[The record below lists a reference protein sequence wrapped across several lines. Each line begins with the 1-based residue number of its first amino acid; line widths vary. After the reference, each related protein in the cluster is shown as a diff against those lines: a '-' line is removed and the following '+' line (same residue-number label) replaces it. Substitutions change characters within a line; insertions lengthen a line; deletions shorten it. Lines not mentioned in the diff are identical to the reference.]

1 MTDDKLYSMS
11 DEELEK
17 AFLDAKENEQ
27 YEEVDEPVMESTDAY
42 EEQEEEIEI
51 MEQPDELDEDSVDEG
66 ATADEVTTETEST
79 EVTAQPDEEV
89 DTEDEDP
96 IEDEKSEENINNEIA
111 QQEQQELV
119 FKANGRE
126 FKFTQNEMIEQ
137 FPRIFGQAM
146 DYTKKTQAMKP
157 WRKTIDAIEQAKL
170 GHEDINLMID
180 VMKGNK
186 EAIAEVLKRTGVDSL
201 EIDTENSKY
210 TPNDYG
216 RDDKALAIKDI
227 VEEISVD
234 KEYEITH
241 RVLSKEWDEK
251 SFKEMTEDPELI
263 RLLHIDVKTGV
274 FDKVQ
279 SIADKIKVLDRGS
292 KPDLEYYRLASIEM
306 AQKQQEADRLAYE
319 AERQKQEREIKL
331 AKQVEIDRVKKTQ
344 ERQKEVAVKAVER
357 KAATPTTRKVPTSK
371 VVDYL
376 DNSDEAFEDW
386 YKTNVLDKM

>member
-1 MTDDKLYSMS
+1 MTDDKLYSLS
-11 DEELEK
+11 DEELER

-27 YEEVDEPVMESTDAY
+27 YSGVDEPVTESIDTY
-42 EEQEEEIEI
+42 EEEDIEI

-66 ATADEVTTETEST
+66 ATDDEVTTETEST

-89 DTEDEDP
+89 ATEDEDP
-96 IEDEKSEENINNEIA
+96 IEDVESEEDINDEIA
-111 QQEQQELV
+111 QKEQQELV

-126 FKFTQNEMIEQ
+126 FKFTQDEMLEQ
-137 FPRIFGQAM
+137 FPKIFGQAM

-186 EAIAEVLKRTGVDSL
+186 EAIAEVMKRTGVDSL

-227 VEEISVD
+227 VEEISAD
-234 KEYEITH
+234 KEYDITH
-241 RVLSKEWDEK
+241 RILSKEWDEK
-251 SFKEMTEDPELI
+251 SFREMTEDPDLI
-263 RLLHIDVKTGV
+263 RLLHVDVKTGM

-279 SIADKIKVLDRGS
+279 PIADKIKVLDRGN
-292 KPDLEYYRLASIEM
+292 KTDLEYYRLASIEL
-306 AQKQQEADRLAYE
+306 AQQQQEANRVSYE
-319 AERQKQEREIKL
+319 AERQKQEREAKL
-331 AKQVEIDRVKKTQ
+331 ARQVEIDRVKKTQ

-376 DNSDEAFEDW
+376 DNSDEAFEEW
-386 YKTNVLDKM
+386 YKTNVLDKI

>member
-1 MTDDKLYSMS
+1 MTDDKLYSLS
-11 DEELEK
+11 DEELER

-27 YEEVDEPVMESTDAY
+27 YSDVDEPVTESTDTY
-42 EEQEEEIEI
+42 EEEDIEI
-51 MEQPDELDEDSVDEG
+51 MEQPDEIDEDSVDEG
-66 ATADEVTTETEST
+66 ATDDEVTTETEST

-89 DTEDEDP
+89 ATEDEDP
-96 IEDEKSEENINNEIA
+96 IEEEKSEEDINDEIA
-111 QQEQQELV
+111 QKEQQELV

-126 FKFTQNEMIEQ
+126 FKFTQDEMLEQ
-137 FPRIFGQAM
+137 FPKIFGQAM

-186 EAIAEVLKRTGVDSL
+186 EAIAEVMKRTGVDSL

-251 SFKEMTEDPELI
+251 SFREMTEDPDLI
-263 RLLHIDVKTGV
+263 RLLHVDVKTGM

-279 SIADKIKVLDRGS
+279 PIADKIKVFDRGS
-292 KPDLEYYRLASIEM
+292 KSDLEYYRLASIEL
-306 AQKQQEADRLAYE
+306 AQQQQEANRVAYE
-319 AERQKQEREIKL
+319 AERQKQERAARL

-376 DNSDEAFEDW
+376 DNSDEAFEEW
-386 YKTNVLDKM
+386 YKTNVLDKI

>member
-1 MTDDKLYSMS
+1 MTDDKLYSLS
-11 DEELEK
+11 DEELER

-27 YEEVDEPVMESTDAY
+27 YSDVDEPVTESIDTY
-42 EEQEEEIEI
+42 EEEDIEI

-66 ATADEVTTETEST
+66 ATDDEVTTETEST

-89 DTEDEDP
+89 ATEDEDP
-96 IEDEKSEENINNEIA
+96 IEDVESEEDINDEIA
-111 QQEQQELV
+111 QKEQQELV

-126 FKFTQNEMIEQ
+126 FKFTQDEMLEQ
-137 FPRIFGQAM
+137 FPKIFGQAM

-186 EAIAEVLKRTGVDSL
+186 EAIAEVMKRTGVDSL

-251 SFKEMTEDPELI
+251 SFREMTEDPDLI
-263 RLLHIDVKTGV
+263 RLLHVDVKTGM

-279 SIADKIKVLDRGS
+279 PIADKIKVFDRGS
-292 KPDLEYYRLASIEM
+292 KSDLEYYRLASIEL
-306 AQKQQEADRLAYE
+306 AQQQQEADRLAYE
-319 AERQKQEREIKL
+319 AERQKQERAARL

-376 DNSDEAFEDW
+376 DNSDEAFEEW
-386 YKTNVLDKM
+386 YKTNVLDKI

>member
-1 MTDDKLYSMS
+1 MTDDKLYSLS
-11 DEELEK
+11 DEELER

-27 YEEVDEPVMESTDAY
+27 YSGVDEPVTESIDTY
-42 EEQEEEIEI
+42 EEEEDIEI

-66 ATADEVTTETEST
+66 ATDDEVTTETEST

-89 DTEDEDP
+89 ATEDEDP
-96 IEDEKSEENINNEIA
+96 IEDVESEEDINDEIA
-111 QQEQQELV
+111 QKEQQELV

-126 FKFTQNEMIEQ
+126 FKFTQDEMLEQ
-137 FPRIFGQAM
+137 FPKIFGQAM

-251 SFKEMTEDPELI
+251 SFREMTEDPDLI
-263 RLLHIDVKTGV
+263 RLLHVDVKTGM

-279 SIADKIKVLDRGS
+279 PIADKIKVLDRGS
-292 KPDLEYYRLASIEM
+292 KTDLEYYRLASIEL
-306 AQKQQEADRLAYE
+306 AQQQQEASRAAYE
-319 AERQKQEREIKL
+319 AERQKQEREARL
-331 AKQVEIDRVKKTQ
+331 ARQVEIDRVKKTQ

-376 DNSDEAFEDW
+376 DNSDEAFEEW
-386 YKTNVLDKM
+386 YKTNVLDKI

>member
-1 MTDDKLYSMS
+1 MTDDKLYSLS
-11 DEELEK
+11 DEELER

-27 YEEVDEPVMESTDAY
+27 YSDVDEPVTESTDTY
-42 EEQEEEIEI
+42 EEDIEI
-51 MEQPDELDEDSVDEG
+51 MEQPDEIDEDSVDEG
-66 ATADEVTTETEST
+66 ATDDEVTTETEST

-96 IEDEKSEENINNEIA
+96 IEEEKSEEDINDEIA
-111 QQEQQELV
+111 QKEQQELV

-126 FKFTQNEMIEQ
+126 FKFTQDEMLEQ
-137 FPRIFGQAM
+137 FPKIFGQAM

-170 GHEDINLMID
+170 GHEDINIMID

-186 EAIAEVLKRTGVDSL
+186 EAIAEVMKRTGVDSL

-251 SFKEMTEDPELI
+251 SFREMTEDPDLI
-263 RLLHIDVKTGV
+263 RLLHVDVKTGM

-279 SIADKIKVLDRGS
+279 PIADKIKVFDRGS
-292 KPDLEYYRLASIEM
+292 KTDLEYYRLASIEL
-306 AQKQQEADRLAYE
+306 AQQQQEANRVAYE
-319 AERQKQEREIKL
+319 AERQKQERAARL

-376 DNSDEAFEDW
+376 DNSDEAFEEW
-386 YKTNVLDKM
+386 YKTNVLDKI

>member
-1 MTDDKLYSMS
+1 MTDDKLYSLS
-11 DEELEK
+11 DEELER

-27 YEEVDEPVMESTDAY
+27 YSDVDEPVTESTDTY
-42 EEQEEEIEI
+42 EEEDIEI
-51 MEQPDELDEDSVDEG
+51 MEQPDEIDEDSVDEG
-66 ATADEVTTETEST
+66 ATDDEVTTETEST

-89 DTEDEDP
+89 ATEDEDP
-96 IEDEKSEENINNEIA
+96 IEDVESEEDINDEIA
-111 QQEQQELV
+111 QKEQQELV

-126 FKFTQNEMIEQ
+126 FKFTQDEMLEQ
-137 FPRIFGQAM
+137 FPKIFGQAM

-186 EAIAEVLKRTGVDSL
+186 EAIAEVMKRTGVDSL

-251 SFKEMTEDPELI
+251 SFRKMTEDPDLI
-263 RLLHIDVKTGV
+263 RLLHVDVKTGM

-279 SIADKIKVLDRGS
+279 PIADKIKVFDRGS
-292 KPDLEYYRLASIEM
+292 KSDLEYYRLASIEL
-306 AQKQQEADRLAYE
+306 AQQQQEADRIAYE
-319 AERQKQEREIKL
+319 AEKQKQERAARL

-376 DNSDEAFEDW
+376 DNSDEAFEEW
-386 YKTNVLDKM
+386 YKTNVLDKI

>member
-1 MTDDKLYSMS
+1 MTDDKLYSLS
-11 DEELEK
+11 DEELER

-27 YEEVDEPVMESTDAY
+27 YSDVDEPVTESTDTY
-42 EEQEEEIEI
+42 EEEDIEI
-51 MEQPDELDEDSVDEG
+51 MEQPDEIDEDSVDEG
-66 ATADEVTTETEST
+66 ATDDKVTTETEST

-89 DTEDEDP
+89 ATEDEDP
-96 IEDEKSEENINNEIA
+96 IEDVESEEEDINDEIA
-111 QQEQQELV
+111 QKEQQELV

-126 FKFTQNEMIEQ
+126 FKFTQDEMLEQ
-137 FPRIFGQAM
+137 FPKIFGQAM

-186 EAIAEVLKRTGVDSL
+186 EAIAEVMKRTGVDSL

-251 SFKEMTEDPELI
+251 SFREMTEDPDLI
-263 RLLHIDVKTGV
+263 RLLHVDVKTGM

-279 SIADKIKVLDRGS
+279 PIADKIKVLDRGS
-292 KPDLEYYRLASIEM
+292 KTDLEYYRLASIEL
-306 AQKQQEADRLAYE
+306 AQQQQEANRAAYE
-319 AERQKQEREIKL
+319 AERQKQEREARL
-331 AKQVEIDRVKKTQ
+331 ARQVEIDRVKKTQ

-376 DNSDEAFEDW
+376 DNSDEAFEEW
-386 YKTNVLDKM
+386 YKTNVLDKI

>member
-1 MTDDKLYSMS
+1 MTDDKLYSLS
-11 DEELEK
+11 DEELER

-27 YEEVDEPVMESTDAY
+27 YSDVDEPVTESTDTY
-42 EEQEEEIEI
+42 DDEDIEI

-66 ATADEVTTETEST
+66 ATDDEVTTETEST

-89 DTEDEDP
+89 ATEDEDP
-96 IEDEKSEENINNEIA
+96 IEDVESEEDINDEIA
-111 QQEQQELV
+111 QKEQQELV

-126 FKFTQNEMIEQ
+126 FKFTQDEMLEQ
-137 FPRIFGQAM
+137 FPKIFGQAM

-251 SFKEMTEDPELI
+251 SFRKMTEDPDLI
-263 RLLHIDVKTGV
+263 RLLHVDVKTGM

-279 SIADKIKVLDRGS
+279 PIADKIKVFDRGS
-292 KPDLEYYRLASIEM
+292 KSDLEYYRLASIEL
-306 AQKQQEADRLAYE
+306 AQQQQEANRAAYE
-319 AERQKQEREIKL
+319 AERQKQEREARL
-331 AKQVEIDRVKKTQ
+331 ARQVEIDRVKKTQ

-376 DNSDEAFEDW
+376 DNSDEAFEEW
-386 YKTNVLDKM
+386 YKTNVLDKI

>member
-1 MTDDKLYSMS
+1 MTDDKLYSLS
-11 DEELEK
+11 DEELER

-27 YEEVDEPVMESTDAY
+27 YSDVDEPVTESIDTY
-42 EEQEEEIEI
+42 EEEDIEI
-51 MEQPDELDEDSVDEG
+51 MEQPDEIDEDSVDEG
-66 ATADEVTTETEST
+66 ATDDEVTTETEST

-96 IEDEKSEENINNEIA
+96 IEDVESEEDINDEIA
-111 QQEQQELV
+111 QKEQQELV

-126 FKFTQNEMIEQ
+126 FKFTQDEMLEQ
-137 FPRIFGQAM
+137 FPKIFGQAM

-186 EAIAEVLKRTGVDSL
+186 EAIAEVMKRTGVDSL

-251 SFKEMTEDPELI
+251 SFREMTEDPDLI
-263 RLLHIDVKTGV
+263 RLLHVDVKTGM

-279 SIADKIKVLDRGS
+279 PIADKIKVLDRGN
-292 KPDLEYYRLASIEM
+292 KTDLEYYRLASIEL
-306 AQKQQEADRLAYE
+306 AQQQQEANRVAYE
-319 AERQKQEREIKL
+319 AERQKQERAARL

-376 DNSDEAFEDW
+376 DNSDEAFEEW
-386 YKTNVLDKM
+386 YKTNVLDKI

>member
-1 MTDDKLYSMS
+1 MTDDKLYSLS
-11 DEELEK
+11 DEELER

-27 YEEVDEPVMESTDAY
+27 YSDVDEPVTESTDTY
-42 EEQEEEIEI
+42 DDEDIEI

-66 ATADEVTTETEST
+66 ATDDEVTTETEST

-96 IEDEKSEENINNEIA
+96 IEDVESEEDINDEIA
-111 QQEQQELV
+111 QKEQQELV

-126 FKFTQNEMIEQ
+126 FKFTQDEMLEQ
-137 FPRIFGQAM
+137 FPKIFGQAM

-227 VEEISVD
+227 IEEISVD
-234 KEYEITH
+234 REYETTH
-241 RVLSKEWDEK
+241 KVLSKEWDEK
-251 SFKEMTEDPELI
+251 SFKRMTDDPELI
-263 RLLHIDVKTGV
+263 RLLHYDVKSGT

-279 SIADKIKVLDRGS
+279 AVAEKIKVFDRGL
-292 KPDLEYYRLASIEM
+292 KTDLEYYELASMEIAQQYQEEQRRAYEVERQRADREARLA
-306 AQKQQEADRLAYE
+306 
-319 AERQKQEREIKL
+319 RQ
-331 AKQVEIDRVKKTQ
+331 AEIDRVRKTQ
-344 ERQKEVAVKAVER
+344 ERQKEVEVKAVER
-357 KAATPTTRKVPTSK
+357 KAATPTSRKAVSSK

-376 DNSDEAFEDW
+376 DDSDEAFEDW
-386 YKTNVLDKM
+386 YKANVLDKI

>member
-1 MTDDKLYSMS
+1 MTDDKLYSLS
-11 DEELEK
+11 DEELER

-27 YEEVDEPVMESTDAY
+27 YSDVDEPVTESTDTY
-42 EEQEEEIEI
+42 EEEDIEI
-51 MEQPDELDEDSVDEG
+51 MEQPDEIDEDSVDEG
-66 ATADEVTTETEST
+66 ATDDEVTTETEST

-96 IEDEKSEENINNEIA
+96 IEDVESEEDINDEIA
-111 QQEQQELV
+111 QKEQQELV

-126 FKFTQNEMIEQ
+126 FKFTQDEMLEQ
-137 FPRIFGQAM
+137 FPKIFGQAM

-186 EAIAEVLKRTGVDSL
+186 EAIAEVMKRTGVDSL

-227 VEEISVD
+227 VEAISVD

-251 SFKEMTEDPELI
+251 SFREMTEDPDLI
-263 RLLHIDVKTGV
+263 RLLHVDVKTGM

-279 SIADKIKVLDRGS
+279 PIADKIKVLDRGS
-292 KPDLEYYRLASIEM
+292 KTDLEYYRLASIEL
-306 AQKQQEADRLAYE
+306 AQQQQEANRAAYE
-319 AERQKQEREIKL
+319 AERQKQEREARL
-331 AKQVEIDRVKKTQ
+331 ARQVEIDRVKKTQ

-376 DNSDEAFEDW
+376 DNSDEAFEEW
-386 YKTNVLDKM
+386 YKTNVLDKI

>member
-1 MTDDKLYSMS
+1 MTDDKLYSLS
-11 DEELEK
+11 DEELER

-27 YEEVDEPVMESTDAY
+27 YSDVDEPVTESIDTY
-42 EEQEEEIEI
+42 EEEDIEI
-51 MEQPDELDEDSVDEG
+51 MEQPDEIDEDSVDEG
-66 ATADEVTTETEST
+66 ATDDEVTTETEST

-89 DTEDEDP
+89 ATEDEDP
-96 IEDEKSEENINNEIA
+96 IEEEKSEEDINDEIA
-111 QQEQQELV
+111 QKEQQELV

-126 FKFTQNEMIEQ
+126 FKFTQDEMLEQ
-137 FPRIFGQAM
+137 FPKIFGQAM

-186 EAIAEVLKRTGVDSL
+186 EAIAEVMKRTGVDSL

-251 SFKEMTEDPELI
+251 SFREMTEDPDLI
-263 RLLHIDVKTGV
+263 RLLHVDVKTGM

-279 SIADKIKVLDRGS
+279 PIADKIKVLDRGS
-292 KPDLEYYRLASIEM
+292 KTDLEYYRLASIEL
-306 AQKQQEADRLAYE
+306 AQQQQEANRAAYE
-319 AERQKQEREIKL
+319 AERQKQEREARL
-331 AKQVEIDRVKKTQ
+331 ARQVEIDRVKKTQ

-376 DNSDEAFEDW
+376 DNSDEAFEEW
-386 YKTNVLDKM
+386 YKTNVLDKI

>member
-1 MTDDKLYSMS
+1 MTDDKLYSLS
-11 DEELEK
+11 DEELER

-27 YEEVDEPVMESTDAY
+27 YSDVDEPVTESTDTY
-42 EEQEEEIEI
+42 EEEDIEI

-66 ATADEVTTETEST
+66 ATDDEVTTETEST

-89 DTEDEDP
+89 ATEDEDP
-96 IEDEKSEENINNEIA
+96 IEDVESEEDINDEIA
-111 QQEQQELV
+111 QKEQQELV

-126 FKFTQNEMIEQ
+126 FKFTQDEMLEQ
-137 FPRIFGQAM
+137 FPKIFGQAM

-186 EAIAEVLKRTGVDSL
+186 EAIAEVMKRTGVDSL

-234 KEYEITH
+234 KEYETTH

-251 SFKEMTEDPELI
+251 SFREMTEDPDLI
-263 RLLHIDVKTGV
+263 RLLHVDVKTGM

-279 SIADKIKVLDRGS
+279 PIADKIKVLDRGS
-292 KPDLEYYRLASIEM
+292 KTDLEYYRLASIEL
-306 AQKQQEADRLAYE
+306 AQQQQEANRAAYE
-319 AERQKQEREIKL
+319 AERQKQEREARL
-331 AKQVEIDRVKKTQ
+331 ARQVEIDRVKKTQ

-376 DNSDEAFEDW
+376 DNSDEAFEEW
-386 YKTNVLDKM
+386 YKTNVLDKI

>member
-1 MTDDKLYSMS
+1 MTEDKLYNMS
-11 DEELEK
+11 DEELER
-17 AFLDAKENEQ
+17 AFLDARENEQ
-27 YEEVDEPVMESTDAY
+27 YDEVDEPVMESTEEY
-42 EEQEEEIEI
+42 EEDIEI

-66 ATADEVTTETEST
+66 ATDDEVTTETEST

-89 DTEDEDP
+89 ATEDEDP
-96 IEDEKSEENINNEIA
+96 IEEEKSEEINEVA
-111 QQEQQELV
+111 QQDHQELV

-126 FKFTQNEMIEQ
+126 FKFTQDEMMAQ
-137 FPRIFGQAM
+137 FPKIFGQAM

-227 VEEISVD
+227 VEEISAD
-234 KEYEITH
+234 REYEITH

-251 SFKEMTEDPELI
+251 SFRDMTEDPELI
-263 RLLHIDVKTGV
+263 RLLHVDVKTGI

-279 SIADKIKVLDRGS
+279 PIADKIKVLDRGS
-292 KPDLEYYRLASIEM
+292 KSDLEYYRMASIELAQQQRM
-306 AQKQQEADRLAYE
+306 ADQRAYE
-319 AERQKQEREIKL
+319 LERQKQEREAKL
-331 AKQVEIDRVKKTQ
+331 AKQVEIDRVKKIQ
-344 ERQKEVAVKAVER
+344 EKQKEVEVKAVER
-357 KAATPTTRKVPTSK
+357 KAATPTSRKVPTSK

>member
-1 MTDDKLYSMS
+1 MTDDKLYSLS
-11 DEELEK
+11 DEELER

-27 YEEVDEPVMESTDAY
+27 YSDVDEPVTESTDTY
-42 EEQEEEIEI
+42 EEEDIEI
-51 MEQPDELDEDSVDEG
+51 MEQPDEIDEDSVDEG
-66 ATADEVTTETEST
+66 ATDDEVTTETEST

-89 DTEDEDP
+89 ATEDEDP
-96 IEDEKSEENINNEIA
+96 IEDVESEEDINDEIA
-111 QQEQQELV
+111 QKEQQELV

-126 FKFTQNEMIEQ
+126 FKFTQDEMLEQ
-137 FPRIFGQAM
+137 FPKIFGQAM

-216 RDDKALAIKDI
+216 RDDKALAIKEI

-251 SFKEMTEDPELI
+251 SFREMTEDPDLI
-263 RLLHIDVKTGV
+263 RLLHVDVKTGM

-279 SIADKIKVLDRGS
+279 PIADKIKVLDRGS
-292 KPDLEYYRLASIEM
+292 KTDLEYYRLASIEL
-306 AQKQQEADRLAYE
+306 AQQQQEANRAAYE
-319 AERQKQEREIKL
+319 AERQKQEREARL
-331 AKQVEIDRVKKTQ
+331 ARQVEIDRVKKTQ

-376 DNSDEAFEDW
+376 DNSDEAFEEW
-386 YKTNVLDKM
+386 YKTNVLDKI

>member
-1 MTDDKLYSMS
+1 MTDDKLYSLS
-11 DEELEK
+11 DEELER

-27 YEEVDEPVMESTDAY
+27 YSDVDEPVTESTDTY
-42 EEQEEEIEI
+42 DDEDIEI

-66 ATADEVTTETEST
+66 ATDDEVTTETEST

-96 IEDEKSEENINNEIA
+96 IEDVESEEDINDEIA
-111 QQEQQELV
+111 QKEQQELV

-126 FKFTQNEMIEQ
+126 FKFTQDEMLEQ
-137 FPRIFGQAM
+137 FPKIFGQAM

-251 SFKEMTEDPELI
+251 SFREMTEDPDLI
-263 RLLHIDVKTGV
+263 RLLHVDVKTGM

-279 SIADKIKVLDRGS
+279 PIADKIKVLDRGS
-292 KPDLEYYRLASIEM
+292 KTDLEYYRLASIEL
-306 AQKQQEADRLAYE
+306 AQQQQEASRAAYE
-319 AERQKQEREIKL
+319 AERQKQEREARL
-331 AKQVEIDRVKKTQ
+331 ARQVEIDRVKKTQ

-376 DNSDEAFEDW
+376 DNSDEAFEEW
-386 YKTNVLDKM
+386 YKTNVLDKI

>member
-1 MTDDKLYSMS
+1 MTDDKLYSLS
-11 DEELEK
+11 DEELER

-27 YEEVDEPVMESTDAY
+27 YSDVDEPVTESTDTY
-42 EEQEEEIEI
+42 EEEDIEI
-51 MEQPDELDEDSVDEG
+51 MEQPDEIDEDSVDEG
-66 ATADEVTTETEST
+66 ATDDEVTTETEST

-96 IEDEKSEENINNEIA
+96 IEDVESEEDINDEIA
-111 QQEQQELV
+111 QKEQQELV

-126 FKFTQNEMIEQ
+126 FKFTQDEMLEQ
-137 FPRIFGQAM
+137 FPKIFGQAM

-186 EAIAEVLKRTGVDSL
+186 EAIAEVMKRTGVDSL

-251 SFKEMTEDPELI
+251 SFREMTEDPDLI
-263 RLLHIDVKTGV
+263 RLLHVDVKTGM

-279 SIADKIKVLDRGS
+279 PIADKIKVLDRGS
-292 KPDLEYYRLASIEM
+292 KTDLEYYRLASIEL
-306 AQKQQEADRLAYE
+306 AQQQQEANRAAYE
-319 AERQKQEREIKL
+319 AERQKQEREARL
-331 AKQVEIDRVKKTQ
+331 ARQVEIDRVKKTQ

-376 DNSDEAFEDW
+376 DNSDEAFEEW
-386 YKTNVLDKM
+386 YKTNVLDKI

>member
-1 MTDDKLYSMS
+1 MTDDKLYSLS
-11 DEELEK
+11 DEELER

-27 YEEVDEPVMESTDAY
+27 YSDVDEPVTESIDTYDD
-42 EEQEEEIEI
+42 EDIEI

-66 ATADEVTTETEST
+66 ATDDEVTTETEST

-96 IEDEKSEENINNEIA
+96 IEDVESEEDINDEIA
-111 QQEQQELV
+111 QKEQQELV

-126 FKFTQNEMIEQ
+126 FKFTQDEMLEQ
-137 FPRIFGQAM
+137 FPKIFGQAM

-251 SFKEMTEDPELI
+251 SFREMTEDPDLI
-263 RLLHIDVKTGV
+263 RLLHVDVKTGM

-279 SIADKIKVLDRGS
+279 PIADKIKVLDRGS
-292 KPDLEYYRLASIEM
+292 KTDLEYYRLASIEL
-306 AQKQQEADRLAYE
+306 AQQQQEANRAAYE
-319 AERQKQEREIKL
+319 AERQKQEREARL
-331 AKQVEIDRVKKTQ
+331 ARQVEIDRVKKTQ

-376 DNSDEAFEDW
+376 DNSDEAFEEW
-386 YKTNVLDKM
+386 YKTNVLDKI

>member
-1 MTDDKLYSMS
+1 MTDDKLYSLS

-27 YEEVDEPVMESTDAY
+27 YSDVDEPVTESIDTY
-42 EEQEEEIEI
+42 EEEDIEI
-51 MEQPDELDEDSVDEG
+51 MEQPDEIDEDSVDEG
-66 ATADEVTTETEST
+66 ATDDEVTTETEST

-89 DTEDEDP
+89 ATEDEDP
-96 IEDEKSEENINNEIA
+96 IEDVESEEDINDEIA
-111 QQEQQELV
+111 QKEQQELV

-126 FKFTQNEMIEQ
+126 FKFTQDEMLEQ
-137 FPRIFGQAM
+137 FPKIFGQAM

-186 EAIAEVLKRTGVDSL
+186 EAIAEVMKRTGVDSL

-251 SFKEMTEDPELI
+251 SFREMTEDPDLI
-263 RLLHIDVKTGV
+263 RLLHVDVKTGM

-279 SIADKIKVLDRGS
+279 PIADKIKVFDRGS
-292 KPDLEYYRLASIEM
+292 KSDLEYYRLASIEL
-306 AQKQQEADRLAYE
+306 AQQQQEASRAAYE
-319 AERQKQEREIKL
+319 AERQKQEREARL
-331 AKQVEIDRVKKTQ
+331 ARQVEIDRVKKTQ

-376 DNSDEAFEDW
+376 DNSDEAFEEW
-386 YKTNVLDKM
+386 YKTNVLDKI

>member
-1 MTDDKLYSMS
+1 MTDDKLYSLS
-11 DEELEK
+11 DEELER

-27 YEEVDEPVMESTDAY
+27 YSDVDEPVTESTDTY
-42 EEQEEEIEI
+42 EEEDIEI

-66 ATADEVTTETEST
+66 ATDDEVTTETEST

-89 DTEDEDP
+89 ATEDEDP
-96 IEDEKSEENINNEIA
+96 IEDVESEEDINDEIA
-111 QQEQQELV
+111 QKEQQELV

-126 FKFTQNEMIEQ
+126 FKFTQDEMLEQ
-137 FPRIFGQAM
+137 FPKIFGQAM

-251 SFKEMTEDPELI
+251 SFREMTEDPDLI
-263 RLLHIDVKTGV
+263 RLLHVDVKTGM

-279 SIADKIKVLDRGS
+279 PIADKIKVLDRGS
-292 KPDLEYYRLASIEM
+292 KTDLEYYRLASIEL
-306 AQKQQEADRLAYE
+306 AQQQQEASRAAYE
-319 AERQKQEREIKL
+319 AERQKQEREARL
-331 AKQVEIDRVKKTQ
+331 ARQVEIDRVKKTQ

-376 DNSDEAFEDW
+376 DNSDEAFEEW
-386 YKTNVLDKM
+386 YKTNVLDKI

>member
-1 MTDDKLYSMS
+1 MTDDKLYSLS
-11 DEELEK
+11 DEELER

-27 YEEVDEPVMESTDAY
+27 YSDVDEPVTESIDTY
-42 EEQEEEIEI
+42 EEEDIEI
-51 MEQPDELDEDSVDEG
+51 MEQPDEIDEDSVDEG
-66 ATADEVTTETEST
+66 ATDDEVTTETEST

-89 DTEDEDP
+89 ATEDEDP
-96 IEDEKSEENINNEIA
+96 IEDVESEEDINDEIA
-111 QQEQQELV
+111 QKEQQELV

-126 FKFTQNEMIEQ
+126 FKFTQDEMLEQ
-137 FPRIFGQAM
+137 FPKIFGQAM

-186 EAIAEVLKRTGVDSL
+186 EAIAEVMKRTGVDSL

-251 SFKEMTEDPELI
+251 SFRKMTEDPDLI
-263 RLLHIDVKTGV
+263 RLLHVDVKTGM

-279 SIADKIKVLDRGS
+279 PIADKIKVFDRGS
-292 KPDLEYYRLASIEM
+292 KSDLEYYRLASIEL
-306 AQKQQEADRLAYE
+306 AQQQQEADRIAYE
-319 AERQKQEREIKL
+319 SERQKQDRAARL

-376 DNSDEAFEDW
+376 DNSDEAFEEW
-386 YKTNVLDKM
+386 YKTNVLDKI

>member
-1 MTDDKLYSMS
+1 MTEDKLYNMS
-11 DEELEK
+11 DEELER
-17 AFLDAKENEQ
+17 AFLDARENEQ
-27 YEEVDEPVMESTDAY
+27 YNEVDEPVMESTEEY
-42 EEQEEEIEI
+42 EEDIEI

-66 ATADEVTTETEST
+66 ATDDEVTTETEST

-96 IEDEKSEENINNEIA
+96 IEEEKSEEINEVA
-111 QQEQQELV
+111 QQDHQELV

-126 FKFTQNEMIEQ
+126 FKFTQDEMMAQ
-137 FPRIFGQAM
+137 FPKIFGQAM

-227 VEEISVD
+227 VEEISAD
-234 KEYEITH
+234 KEYDTTH
-241 RVLSKEWDEK
+241 RILSKEWDEK
-251 SFKEMTEDPELI
+251 SFRDMTDDPELI
-263 RLLHIDVKTGV
+263 RLLHVDVKTGI

-279 SIADKIKVLDRGS
+279 PIADKIKVLDRGS
-292 KPDLEYYRLASIEM
+292 KSDLEYYRMASIEL
-306 AQKQQEADRLAYE
+306 AQQQRVSDQRAYE
-319 AERQKQEREIKL
+319 LERQKQEREAKL
-331 AKQVEIDRVKKTQ
+331 AKQVEIDRVKKIQ
-344 ERQKEVAVKAVER
+344 EKQKEVEVKAVER
-357 KAATPTTRKVPTSK
+357 KAATPTSRKVPTSK

-386 YKTNVLDKM
+386 YKTHVLDKM

>member
-1 MTDDKLYSMS
+1 MTEDKLYNMS
-11 DEELEK
+11 DEELER
-17 AFLDAKENEQ
+17 AFLDARENEQ
-27 YEEVDEPVMESTDAY
+27 YNEVDEPVMESTEEY
-42 EEQEEEIEI
+42 EEDIEI

-66 ATADEVTTETEST
+66 ATDDEVTTETEST

-96 IEDEKSEENINNEIA
+96 IEEEKSEEINEVA
-111 QQEQQELV
+111 QQDHQELV

-126 FKFTQNEMIEQ
+126 FKFTQDEMMAQ
-137 FPRIFGQAM
+137 FPKIFGQAM

-227 VEEISVD
+227 VEEISAD
-234 KEYEITH
+234 KEYDITH
-241 RVLSKEWDEK
+241 RILSKEWDEK
-251 SFKEMTEDPELI
+251 SFRDMTNDPELI
-263 RLLHIDVKTGV
+263 RLLHVDVKTGI

-279 SIADKIKVLDRGS
+279 PIADKIKVLDRGS
-292 KPDLEYYRLASIEM
+292 KSDLEYYRMASIELAQQQRM
-306 AQKQQEADRLAYE
+306 ADQRAYE
-319 AERQKQEREIKL
+319 LERQKQEREAKL
-331 AKQVEIDRVKKTQ
+331 AKQVEIDRVKKIQ
-344 ERQKEVAVKAVER
+344 EKQKEVEVKAVER
-357 KAATPTTRKVPTSK
+357 KAATPTSRKVPTSK

-386 YKTNVLDKM
+386 YKTHVLDKM

>member
-1 MTDDKLYSMS
+1 MTDDKLYSLS
-11 DEELEK
+11 DEELER

-27 YEEVDEPVMESTDAY
+27 YSGVDEPVTESTDTY
-42 EEQEEEIEI
+42 EEEDIEI
-51 MEQPDELDEDSVDEG
+51 MEQPDEIDEDSVDEG
-66 ATADEVTTETEST
+66 ATDDEVTTETEST

-89 DTEDEDP
+89 ATEDEDP
-96 IEDEKSEENINNEIA
+96 IEDVESEEDINDEIA
-111 QQEQQELV
+111 QKEQQELV

-126 FKFTQNEMIEQ
+126 FKFTQDEMLEQ
-137 FPRIFGQAM
+137 FPKIFGQAM

-251 SFKEMTEDPELI
+251 SFREMTEDPDLI
-263 RLLHIDVKTGV
+263 RLLHVDVKTGM

-279 SIADKIKVLDRGS
+279 PIADKIKVLDRGS
-292 KPDLEYYRLASIEM
+292 KTDLEYYRLASIEL
-306 AQKQQEADRLAYE
+306 AQQQQEANRAAYE
-319 AERQKQEREIKL
+319 AERQKQEREARL
-331 AKQVEIDRVKKTQ
+331 ARQVEIDRVKKTQ

-376 DNSDEAFEDW
+376 DNSDEAFEEW
-386 YKTNVLDKM
+386 YKTNVLDKI

>member
-1 MTDDKLYSMS
+1 MTDDKLYSLS
-11 DEELEK
+11 DEELER

-27 YEEVDEPVMESTDAY
+27 YSGVDEPVTESIDTY
-42 EEQEEEIEI
+42 EEEDIEI
-51 MEQPDELDEDSVDEG
+51 MEQPDEIDEDSVDEG
-66 ATADEVTTETEST
+66 ATDDEVTTETEST

-96 IEDEKSEENINNEIA
+96 IEDVESEEDINDEIA
-111 QQEQQELV
+111 QKEQQELV

-126 FKFTQNEMIEQ
+126 FKFTQDEMLEQ
-137 FPRIFGQAM
+137 FPKIFGQAM

-227 VEEISVD
+227 VDEISVD

-251 SFKEMTEDPELI
+251 SFRDMTNDPELI
-263 RLLHIDVKTGV
+263 RLLHVDVKTGI

-279 SIADKIKVLDRGS
+279 PIADKIKVLDRGN
-292 KPDLEYYRLASIEM
+292 KTDLEYYRLASIEL
-306 AQKQQEADRLAYE
+306 AQQQQEANRVAYE
-319 AERQKQEREIKL
+319 AERQKQEREARL
-331 AKQVEIDRVKKTQ
+331 ARQVEIDRVKKTQ

-376 DNSDEAFEDW
+376 DNSDEAFEEW
-386 YKTNVLDKM
+386 YKTNVLDKI

>member
-1 MTDDKLYSMS
+1 MTDDKLYSLS
-11 DEELEK
+11 DEELER

-27 YEEVDEPVMESTDAY
+27 YSDVDEPVTESTDTY
-42 EEQEEEIEI
+42 DDEDIEI

-66 ATADEVTTETEST
+66 ATDDEVTTETEST

-96 IEDEKSEENINNEIA
+96 IEEEKSEEDINDEIA
-111 QQEQQELV
+111 QKEQQELV

-126 FKFTQNEMIEQ
+126 FKFTQDEMLEQ
-137 FPRIFGQAM
+137 FPKIFGQAM

-186 EAIAEVLKRTGVDSL
+186 EAIAEVMKRTGVDSL

-251 SFKEMTEDPELI
+251 SFREMTEDPDLI
-263 RLLHIDVKTGV
+263 RLLHVDVKTGM

-279 SIADKIKVLDRGS
+279 PIAYKIKVLDRGS
-292 KPDLEYYRLASIEM
+292 KTDLEYYRLASIEL
-306 AQKQQEADRLAYE
+306 AQQQQEANRAAYE
-319 AERQKQEREIKL
+319 AERQKQEREARL
-331 AKQVEIDRVKKTQ
+331 ARQVEIDRVKKTQ

-376 DNSDEAFEDW
+376 DNSDEAFEEW
-386 YKTNVLDKM
+386 YKTNVLDKI

>member
-1 MTDDKLYSMS
+1 MTDDKLYSLS
-11 DEELEK
+11 DEELER

-27 YEEVDEPVMESTDAY
+27 YSDVDEPVTESTDTY
-42 EEQEEEIEI
+42 DDEDIEI

-66 ATADEVTTETEST
+66 ATDDEVTTETEST

-89 DTEDEDP
+89 ATEDEDP
-96 IEDEKSEENINNEIA
+96 IEEEKSEEDINDEIA
-111 QQEQQELV
+111 QKEQQELV

-126 FKFTQNEMIEQ
+126 FKFTQDEMLEQ
-137 FPRIFGQAM
+137 FPKIFGQAM

-251 SFKEMTEDPELI
+251 SFREMTEDPDLI
-263 RLLHIDVKTGV
+263 RLLHVDVKTGM

-279 SIADKIKVLDRGS
+279 PIADKIKVFDRGS
-292 KPDLEYYRLASIEM
+292 KSDLEYYRLASIEL
-306 AQKQQEADRLAYE
+306 AQQQQEANRAAYE
-319 AERQKQEREIKL
+319 AERQKQEREARL
-331 AKQVEIDRVKKTQ
+331 ARQVEIDRVKKTQ

-376 DNSDEAFEDW
+376 DNSDEAFEEW
-386 YKTNVLDKM
+386 YKTNVLDKI

>member
-1 MTDDKLYSMS
+1 MTDDKLYSLS
-11 DEELEK
+11 DEELER

-27 YEEVDEPVMESTDAY
+27 YSDVDEPVTESIDTY
-42 EEQEEEIEI
+42 EEEDIEI
-51 MEQPDELDEDSVDEG
+51 MEQPDEIDEDSVDEG
-66 ATADEVTTETEST
+66 ATDDEVTTETEST

-89 DTEDEDP
+89 ATEDEDP
-96 IEDEKSEENINNEIA
+96 IEEEKSEEDINDEIA
-111 QQEQQELV
+111 QKEQQELV

-126 FKFTQNEMIEQ
+126 FKFTQDEMLEQ
-137 FPRIFGQAM
+137 FPKIFGQAM

-251 SFKEMTEDPELI
+251 SFREMTEDPDLI
-263 RLLHIDVKTGV
+263 RLLHVDVKTGM

-279 SIADKIKVLDRGS
+279 PIADKIKVLDRGS
-292 KPDLEYYRLASIEM
+292 KTDLEYYRLASIEL
-306 AQKQQEADRLAYE
+306 AQQQQEASRAAYE
-319 AERQKQEREIKL
+319 AERQKQEREARL
-331 AKQVEIDRVKKTQ
+331 ARQVEIDRVKKTQ

-376 DNSDEAFEDW
+376 DNSDEAFEEW
-386 YKTNVLDKM
+386 YKTNVLDKI

>member
-1 MTDDKLYSMS
+1 MTDDKLYSLS
-11 DEELEK
+11 DEELER

-27 YEEVDEPVMESTDAY
+27 YSDVDEPVTESTDTY
-42 EEQEEEIEI
+42 EEEDIEI

-66 ATADEVTTETEST
+66 ATDDEVTTETEST

-89 DTEDEDP
+89 ATEDEDP
-96 IEDEKSEENINNEIA
+96 IEDVESEEDINDEIA
-111 QQEQQELV
+111 QKEQQELV

-126 FKFTQNEMIEQ
+126 FKFTQDEMLEQ
-137 FPRIFGQAM
+137 FPKIFGQAM

-216 RDDKALAIKDI
+216 RDDKALAIKEI

-251 SFKEMTEDPELI
+251 SFREMTEDPDLI
-263 RLLHIDVKTGV
+263 RLLHVDVKTGM

-279 SIADKIKVLDRGS
+279 PIADKIKVLDRGN
-292 KPDLEYYRLASIEM
+292 KTDLEYYRLASIEL
-306 AQKQQEADRLAYE
+306 AQQQQEANRIAYE
-319 AERQKQEREIKL
+319 AERQKQEREAKL
-331 AKQVEIDRVKKTQ
+331 ARQVEIDRVKKTQ

-376 DNSDEAFEDW
+376 DNSDEAFEEW
-386 YKTNVLDKM
+386 YKTNVLDKI

>member
-1 MTDDKLYSMS
+1 MTDDKLYSLS
-11 DEELEK
+11 DEELER

-27 YEEVDEPVMESTDAY
+27 YSGVDEPVTESIDTY
-42 EEQEEEIEI
+42 EEDIEI

-66 ATADEVTTETEST
+66 ATDDEVTTETEST

-96 IEDEKSEENINNEIA
+96 IEDVESEEDINDEIA
-111 QQEQQELV
+111 QKEQQELV

-126 FKFTQNEMIEQ
+126 FKFTQDEMLEQ
-137 FPRIFGQAM
+137 FPKIFGQAM

-251 SFKEMTEDPELI
+251 SFREMTEDPDLI
-263 RLLHIDVKTGV
+263 RLLHVDVKTGM

-279 SIADKIKVLDRGS
+279 PIADKIKVLDRGS
-292 KPDLEYYRLASIEM
+292 KTDLEYYRLASIEL
-306 AQKQQEADRLAYE
+306 AQQQQEANRAAYE
-319 AERQKQEREIKL
+319 AERQKQEREARL
-331 AKQVEIDRVKKTQ
+331 ARQVEIDRVKKTQ

-376 DNSDEAFEDW
+376 DNSDEAFEEW
-386 YKTNVLDKM
+386 YKTNVLDKI

>member
-1 MTDDKLYSMS
+1 MTDDKLYSLS
-11 DEELEK
+11 DEELER

-27 YEEVDEPVMESTDAY
+27 YSDVDEPVTESTNTYDD
-42 EEQEEEIEI
+42 EDIEI

-66 ATADEVTTETEST
+66 ATDDEVTTETEST

-89 DTEDEDP
+89 ATEDEDP
-96 IEDEKSEENINNEIA
+96 IEDVESEEDINDEIA
-111 QQEQQELV
+111 QKEQQELV

-126 FKFTQNEMIEQ
+126 FKFTQDEMLEQ
-137 FPRIFGQAM
+137 FPKIFGQAM

-186 EAIAEVLKRTGVDSL
+186 EAIAEVMKRTGVDSL

-234 KEYEITH
+234 KEYETTH

-251 SFKEMTEDPELI
+251 SFREMTEDPDLI
-263 RLLHIDVKTGV
+263 RLLHVDVKTGM

-279 SIADKIKVLDRGS
+279 PIADKIKVLDRGS
-292 KPDLEYYRLASIEM
+292 KTDLEYYRLASIEL
-306 AQKQQEADRLAYE
+306 AQRQQEANRAAYE
-319 AERQKQEREIKL
+319 AERQKQEREARL

-376 DNSDEAFEDW
+376 DNSDEAFEEW
-386 YKTNVLDKM
+386 YKTNVLDKI

>member
-1 MTDDKLYSMS
+1 MTDDKLYSLS
-11 DEELEK
+11 DEELER

-27 YEEVDEPVMESTDAY
+27 YSDVDEPVTESIDTY
-42 EEQEEEIEI
+42 EEEDIEI

-66 ATADEVTTETEST
+66 ATDDEVTTETEST

-96 IEDEKSEENINNEIA
+96 IEDVESEEDINDEIA
-111 QQEQQELV
+111 QKEQQELV

-126 FKFTQNEMIEQ
+126 FKFTQDEMLEQ
-137 FPRIFGQAM
+137 FPKIFGQAM

-251 SFKEMTEDPELI
+251 SFREMTEDPDLI
-263 RLLHIDVKTGV
+263 RLLHVDVKTGM

-279 SIADKIKVLDRGS
+279 PIADKIKVLDRGS
-292 KPDLEYYRLASIEM
+292 KTDLEYYRLASIEL
-306 AQKQQEADRLAYE
+306 AQQQQEANRAAYE
-319 AERQKQEREIKL
+319 AERQKQEREAKL
-331 AKQVEIDRVKKTQ
+331 ARQVEIDRVKKTQ

-376 DNSDEAFEDW
+376 DNSDEAFEEW
-386 YKTNVLDKM
+386 YKTNVLDKI

>member
-1 MTDDKLYSMS
+1 MTDDKLYSLS
-11 DEELEK
+11 DEELER

-27 YEEVDEPVMESTDAY
+27 YSDVDEPVTESTDTY
-42 EEQEEEIEI
+42 EEEDIEI

-66 ATADEVTTETEST
+66 ATDDEVTTETEST

-89 DTEDEDP
+89 ATEDEDP
-96 IEDEKSEENINNEIA
+96 IEDVESEEDINDEIA
-111 QQEQQELV
+111 QKEQQELV

-126 FKFTQNEMIEQ
+126 FKFTQDEMLEQ
-137 FPRIFGQAM
+137 FPKIFGQAM

-186 EAIAEVLKRTGVDSL
+186 EAIAEVMKRTGVDSL

-251 SFKEMTEDPELI
+251 SFREMTEDPDLI
-263 RLLHIDVKTGV
+263 RLLHVDVKTGM

-279 SIADKIKVLDRGS
+279 PIADKIKVLDRGS
-292 KPDLEYYRLASIEM
+292 KTDLEYYRLASIEL
-306 AQKQQEADRLAYE
+306 AQRQQEANRAAYE
-319 AERQKQEREIKL
+319 AERQKQEREARL

-376 DNSDEAFEDW
+376 DNSDEAFEEW
-386 YKTNVLDKM
+386 YKTNVLDKI

>member
-1 MTDDKLYSMS
+1 MTDDKLYSLS
-11 DEELEK
+11 DEELER

-27 YEEVDEPVMESTDAY
+27 YSDVDEPVTESIDTY
-42 EEQEEEIEI
+42 EEEDIEI
-51 MEQPDELDEDSVDEG
+51 MEQPDEIDEDSVDEG
-66 ATADEVTTETEST
+66 ATDDEVTTETEST

-89 DTEDEDP
+89 ATEDEDP
-96 IEDEKSEENINNEIA
+96 IEEEKSEEDINDEIA
-111 QQEQQELV
+111 QKEQQELV

-126 FKFTQNEMIEQ
+126 FKFTQDEMLEQ
-137 FPRIFGQAM
+137 FPKIFGQAM

-186 EAIAEVLKRTGVDSL
+186 EAIAEVMKRTGVDSL

-251 SFKEMTEDPELI
+251 SFREMTEDPDLI
-263 RLLHIDVKTGV
+263 RLLHVDVKTGM

-279 SIADKIKVLDRGS
+279 PIADKIKVLDRGS
-292 KPDLEYYRLASIEM
+292 KTDLEYYRLASIEL
-306 AQKQQEADRLAYE
+306 AQQQQEASRAAYE
-319 AERQKQEREIKL
+319 AERQKQEREARL
-331 AKQVEIDRVKKTQ
+331 ARQVEIDRVKKTQ

-376 DNSDEAFEDW
+376 DNSDEAFEEW
-386 YKTNVLDKM
+386 YKTNVLDKI

>member
-1 MTDDKLYSMS
+1 MTDDKLYSLS
-11 DEELEK
+11 DEELER

-27 YEEVDEPVMESTDAY
+27 YSDVDEPVTESTDTY
-42 EEQEEEIEI
+42 DDEDIEI

-66 ATADEVTTETEST
+66 ATDDEVTTETEST

-96 IEDEKSEENINNEIA
+96 IEDVESEEDINDEIA
-111 QQEQQELV
+111 QKEQQELV

-126 FKFTQNEMIEQ
+126 FKFTQDEMLEQ
-137 FPRIFGQAM
+137 FPKIFGQAM

-186 EAIAEVLKRTGVDSL
+186 EAIAEVMKRTGVDSL

-251 SFKEMTEDPELI
+251 SFREMTEDPDLI
-263 RLLHIDVKTGV
+263 RLLHVDVKTGM

-279 SIADKIKVLDRGS
+279 PIADKIKVLDRGS
-292 KPDLEYYRLASIEM
+292 KTDLEYYRLASIEL
-306 AQKQQEADRLAYE
+306 AQQQQEANRAAYE
-319 AERQKQEREIKL
+319 AERQKQEREARL
-331 AKQVEIDRVKKTQ
+331 ARQVEIDRVKKTQ

-376 DNSDEAFEDW
+376 DNSDEAFEEW
-386 YKTNVLDKM
+386 YKTNVLDKI

>member
-1 MTDDKLYSMS
+1 MTDDKLYSLS
-11 DEELEK
+11 DEELER

-27 YEEVDEPVMESTDAY
+27 YSDVDEPVTESIDTY
-42 EEQEEEIEI
+42 EEEDIEI
-51 MEQPDELDEDSVDEG
+51 MEQPDEIDEDSVDEG
-66 ATADEVTTETEST
+66 ATDDEVTTETEST

-89 DTEDEDP
+89 ATEDEDP
-96 IEDEKSEENINNEIA
+96 IEEEKSEEDINDEIA
-111 QQEQQELV
+111 QKEQQELV

-126 FKFTQNEMIEQ
+126 FKFTQDEMLEQ
-137 FPRIFGQAM
+137 FPKIFGQAM

-186 EAIAEVLKRTGVDSL
+186 EAIAEVMKRTGVDSL

-227 VEEISVD
+227 VEEISAD

-251 SFKEMTEDPELI
+251 SFREMTEDPDLI
-263 RLLHIDVKTGV
+263 RLLHVDVKTGM

-279 SIADKIKVLDRGS
+279 PIADKIKVFDRGS
-292 KPDLEYYRLASIEM
+292 KSDLEYYRLASIEL
-306 AQKQQEADRLAYE
+306 AQQQQEANRVAYE
-319 AERQKQEREIKL
+319 AERQKQERAARL

-376 DNSDEAFEDW
+376 DNSDEAFEEW
-386 YKTNVLDKM
+386 YKTNVLDKI

>member
-1 MTDDKLYSMS
+1 MTDDKLYSLS
-11 DEELEK
+11 DEELER

-27 YEEVDEPVMESTDAY
+27 YSDVDEPVTESIDTY
-42 EEQEEEIEI
+42 EEEDIEI
-51 MEQPDELDEDSVDEG
+51 MEQPDEIDEDSVDEG
-66 ATADEVTTETEST
+66 ATDDEVTTETEST

-89 DTEDEDP
+89 ATEDEDP
-96 IEDEKSEENINNEIA
+96 IEDVESEEDINDEIA
-111 QQEQQELV
+111 QKEQQELV

-126 FKFTQNEMIEQ
+126 FKFTQDEMLEQ
-137 FPRIFGQAM
+137 FPKIFGQAM

-251 SFKEMTEDPELI
+251 SFREMTEDPDLI
-263 RLLHIDVKTGV
+263 RLLHVDVKTGM

-279 SIADKIKVLDRGS
+279 PIADKIKVLDRGS
-292 KPDLEYYRLASIEM
+292 KTDLEYYRLASIEL
-306 AQKQQEADRLAYE
+306 AQQQQEANRAAYE
-319 AERQKQEREIKL
+319 AERQKQEREARL
-331 AKQVEIDRVKKTQ
+331 ARQVEIDRVKKTQ

-376 DNSDEAFEDW
+376 DNSDEAFEEW
-386 YKTNVLDKM
+386 YKTNVLDKI